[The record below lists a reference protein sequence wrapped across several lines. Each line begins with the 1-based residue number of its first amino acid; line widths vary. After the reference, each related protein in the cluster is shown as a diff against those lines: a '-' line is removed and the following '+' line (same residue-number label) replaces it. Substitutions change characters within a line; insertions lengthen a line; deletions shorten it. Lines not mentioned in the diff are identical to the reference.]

1 MYCTVALIEDLHK
14 NARFMDMIDHINSFP
29 ALPKEAIHIW
39 GVHVPEVQDRAAELE
54 LVLSAHEREKAAR
67 FRRAADRVSSI
78 SARGALRMLLSGY
91 TGIPVEAIDFSYTE
105 NGKPYIRNSDI
116 AFNVSHSSEWAL
128 IAIGRGRK
136 IGVDTEKIKRT
147 MKVAPIVER
156 YFSLEEQSAM
166 LAANDPCALFFELWA
181 RKEAYVKACGSR
193 LFSELKRM
201 SVPIED
207 VAEKDGWFFH
217 RLEVDSQ
224 YAAAVVSDQPIEQL
238 PCYNFGASF
247 RSGLFTE

>member
-14 NARFMDMIDHINSFP
+14 NAHFMEMIDHINSFP
-29 ALPKEAIHIW
+29 ALPEEAIHIW

-91 TGIPVEAIDFSYTE
+91 TGIPTAAIDFSYTDT
-105 NGKPYIRNSDI
+105 GKPYIRNSDI

-136 IGVDTEKIKRT
+136 IGIDIQKIKRT
-147 MKVAPIVER
+147 MKLEPITDR

-166 LAANDPCALFFELWA
+166 LAADDPCALFFELWA
-181 RKEAYVKACGSR
+181 RKEAYIKAYGST

-201 SVPIED
+201 SVPIEA
-207 VAEKDGWFFH
+207 VAEKEGWFFH
-217 RLEVDSQ
+217 RLEIDPQ
-224 YAAAVVSDQPIEQL
+224 YAAAVVSDRPIERL

-247 RSGLFTE
+247 RSGLFTK